1 MVVRPRSPQ
10 VVRLGSTMLTTGR
23 SPQDVLGQLAGIKR
37 GTSEIIS
44 IEELKHKLEV
54 SIKESRPLKIKA
66 GFDPTASDLHL
77 GHTVLLRKLRQFQD
91 LGHTVI
97 FLIGDFTARIG
108 DPTGQNKARPPMSD
122 EEIKK
127 NASTYKS
134 QVYKILDPQKTEV
147 VFNNDWFSQM
157 SIFDVFELLKHS
169 TASQILAR
177 ADFKKR
183 IKQNIDIRA
192 NEFLYP
198 LLQAYDSVH
207 LRADVELGGTD
218 QKFNLLLGRELQ
230 RDYGQ
235 PEQVVIMLPLLE
247 GTDGVHKMSKSLGN
261 YIGINETPQDIFGKV
276 MSISDELMCRYYEL
290 LTDEDL
296 AQVRAA
302 HPKEAKERLASL
314 LVSQYHGPSEAL
326 KAKDEFSRVF
336 KSREAPSD
344 IPEYKINQQIK
355 ILELLHLSNLVK
367 SRNEARRLIQQG
379 AVSFNEQRISDE
391 NFLVSGSGVI
401 KAGSRRFLRVI
412 SNS

>member
-1 MVVRPRSPQ
+1 MVVRLPSA
-10 VVRLGSTMLTTGR
+10 
-23 SPQDVLGQLAGIKR
+23 QDVLGQLAGIKR
-37 GTSEIIS
+37 GASEIIS
-44 IEELKHKLEV
+44 IEELKNKLEISV
-54 SIKESRPLKIKA
+54 KESRPLKIKA
-66 GFDPTASDLHL
+66 GFDPTAPDLHL

-108 DPTGQNKARPPMSD
+108 DPTGQNKSRPPMSD

-127 NASTYKS
+127 NSSTYKS
-134 QVYKILDPQKTEV
+134 QVYKILDPAKTEV
-147 VFNNDWFSQM
+147 VFNNDWFSKM

-183 IKQNIDIRA
+183 IKQNIDIRT
-192 NEFLYP
+192 NEFIYP
-198 LLQAYDSVH
+198 LLQAYDSVY

-230 RDYGQ
+230 RDFGQ

-247 GTDGVHKMSKSLGN
+247 GTDGVNKMSKSLGN
-261 YIGINETPQDIFGKV
+261 YIGISEGPSQIFGKV
-276 MSISDELMCRYYEL
+276 MSISDELMFRYYEL

-296 AQVRAA
+296 AQVKSA
-302 HPKEAKERLASL
+302 HPKEAKERLAYL

-326 KAKDEFSRVF
+326 KAKDEFSKVF
-336 KSREAPSD
+336 KGKEAPSG
-344 IPEYKINQQIK
+344 IPEYKINQEIK
-355 ILELLHLSNLVK
+355 ILELLHLGGLVK
-367 SRNEARRLIQQG
+367 SKNEARRLIIQG
-379 AVSFNEQRISDE
+379 AVSFNEQKITDE

-401 KAGSRRFLRVI
+401 KAGSRRFLKVI
-412 SNS
+412 QD